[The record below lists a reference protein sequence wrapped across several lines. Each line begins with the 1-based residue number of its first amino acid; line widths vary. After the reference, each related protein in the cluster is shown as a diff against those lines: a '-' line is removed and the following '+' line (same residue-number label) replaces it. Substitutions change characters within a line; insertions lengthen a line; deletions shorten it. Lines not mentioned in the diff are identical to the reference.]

1 MCMNASMAS
10 FVRLCA
16 CSHSHTLIPVQSAGR
31 IRTTMAQAA
40 DVWSAGVMLYELT
53 TGLRPFIEAEEE
65 MFTPAG
71 HKSIMSRAGDVHYI
85 KHNVL
90 SQQRVGHLTPELKD
104 LLAKM
109 FVKEPSERI
118 TMNGVRHCLLRR
130 MLRWLL
136 AIHTHAREVF
146 NDRG

>member
-1 MCMNASMAS
+1 
-10 FVRLCA
+10 
-16 CSHSHTLIPVQSAGR
+16 
-31 IRTTMAQAA
+31 
-40 DVWSAGVMLYELT
+40 MLYELT

-130 MLRWLL
+130 MLRCSSPY
-136 AIHTHAREVF
+136 IRMREKYSMIAASAS
-146 NDRG
+146 